1 MNVRVFHAH
10 FFQLPITFRICTKW
24 FLLDLNNSSTDVKKY
39 KPKKSYLNKSDLLI
53 FATLAINTQKK
64 RFFKIYFWNFLI
76 MEQVDQSIA
85 GYLKFHLIT
94 IGFNNGLFDA
104 LQEKLSCSDL
114 AKATKCD
121 ERYLREWCQG
131 TSRINNNLCQLWFY
145 TKISYLSNFWPIC
158 KKYFETHTLSHS
170 SRQK

>member
-1 MNVRVFHAH
+1 
-10 FFQLPITFRICTKW
+10 
-24 FLLDLNNSSTDVKKY
+24 
-39 KPKKSYLNKSDLLI
+39 
-53 FATLAINTQKK
+53 
-64 RFFKIYFWNFLI
+64 

-104 LQEKLSCSDL
+104 LQEKLSCSEL

-131 TSRINNNLCQLWFY
+131 TFVFIYNM
-145 TKISYLSNFWPIC
+145 SYIF
-158 KKYFETHTLSHS
+158 
-170 SRQK
+170 QKNGQSA